1 MAGREN
7 TSGLLAAAQQ
17 RSVTKRRAVE
27 EILGTMRQNGEVISF
42 KTVAERA
49 NVSREYLY
57 RQFKEVIQQ
66 LRTAALQQVVTID
79 GEEVRVRSAGRAA
92 TIEVALRHKIKR
104 LESELAEV
112 RQQKMELD
120 RRYERALGEA
130 EEWRS
135 RHQRAVTELLEVRS
149 RLTSYGSS

>member
-1 MAGREN
+1 MARSLTVVPSGVNDADDGASAGCDGR
-7 TSGLLAAAQQ
+7 
-17 RSVTKRRAVE
+17 RR
-27 EILGTMRQNGEVISF
+27 GGP
-42 KTVAERA
+42 
-49 NVSREYLY
+49 
-57 RQFKEVIQQ
+57 
-66 LRTAALQQVVTID
+66 
-79 GEEVRVRSAGRAA
+79 GGSAGRAA
-92 TIEVALRHKIKR
+92 TIEVALRNKIKR

-149 RLTSYGSS
+149 RLTRYGSS